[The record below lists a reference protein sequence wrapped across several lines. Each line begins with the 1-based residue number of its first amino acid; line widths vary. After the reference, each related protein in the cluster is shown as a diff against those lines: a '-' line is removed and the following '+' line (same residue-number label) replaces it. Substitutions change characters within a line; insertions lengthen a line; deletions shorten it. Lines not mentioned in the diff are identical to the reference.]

1 MLLTI
6 RNLSA
11 DPILA
16 YTAPSSS
23 KFNIRRSSSSTSP
36 NDEFLLQPS
45 IDFTTLLP
53 KGRGREL
60 IIRAARSGAL
70 TPDSNSATEL
80 VEKEW
85 HIHPESFKIRFS
97 LALVASWQVVNVPRG
112 CPWWVFTS
120 RVSVSF
126 MFTCSRVFV
135 KLLLDE
141 F

>member
-16 YTAPSSS
+16 HTPSTSS
-23 KFNIRRSSSSTSP
+23 KFNIRRSSSASL

-53 KGRGREL
+53 KGHSREL
-60 IIRAARSGAL
+60 IIRAARSGTS
-70 TPDSNSATEL
+70 TPDSNSATDL

-85 HIHPESFKIRFS
+85 RIHPGSFKIRFS
-97 LALVASWQVVNVPRG
+97 LALAPSWQVVDVPKG

-120 RVSVSF
+120 RVSVS
-126 MFTCSRVFV
+126 TVCSRRRAIIE
-135 KLLLDE
+135 LLLDE